1 MAFEV
6 AENQPRTRTREFG
19 IEERLRSL
27 LECDVKAGCVV
38 ASRGNL
44 ISRKHYAALIG
55 CQRSSLTRF
64 ADVFLEYER
73 ALNIATG
80 PLRHLEEMRQWL
92 TVAYEAGELEIRDGN
107 VDRLAFQAHFALKG
121 GNFRT
126 RHAPIRA
133 LFDEFDARAKCERYL
148 PKSRRAELSRMTAML
163 AERPVL
169 NRDRLTINL
178 AELARTTGISESR
191 FTEPAFAEI
200 LAAHNKEIMRKAAES
215 EIDPFVHGRVFPFSQ
230 LSGHWPQRFLERLG
244 RRFKQTAPS
253 WARQGVKG
261 PYLQLVNALQWI
273 GASAHPSCRAAV
285 AEAVEHDRVLSA
297 GEWEDALFAYRDH
310 FISRMKTSEETA
322 GSADVAIKALRR
334 ALKPFSSGQLI
345 PTTSTGLRGI
355 KHSRSARGHRPSLA
369 EASRSSSTGV
379 RTDYITFARDFF
391 AETVKTAGLDIEQ
404 QEAEAFLEVLGA
416 ELDSGKQLPPDPAK
430 AVHAVLQRRL
440 DALRQHALKIA
451 AQAIRAYDLGAN
463 LLARADIDAE
473 AFEEQYLDAT
483 ATNRERALLV
493 RKYFPNSDH
502 EDNERTEQALANLLG
517 LIVQRHGG
525 VPPLGGA
532 RSRTPSGQFFA
543 KRYLE
548 HGGLGAIAPMINP
561 SPDACGAILTA
572 YLTDSGA
579 NVSVGRTLDRECSQP
594 SDLIDH
600 ARITGH
606 KARARGKPIIVDLPK
621 ESPTVQA
628 MKWLAAACMRLQ
640 ASAPVDEADR
650 LFLMRIGGRVQLM
663 TPHWYTNWFKRFA
676 ASAQGLADTPLV
688 PSMIRPSVLLHAA
701 LSNDGRLK
709 TGLAIAQHGL
719 QVSQPYQQKWP
730 TMLLYDANMRRFHSS
745 FEILVVSSIE
755 DAASKM
761 DLSEDEFQ
769 RRLGILQPTGLG
781 TFCKNLRG
789 RVGEHNSHCTTVDCW
804 NDCPHLAIVA
814 EVEAIAML
822 QLWQASL
829 RECRPDWERDRPERW
844 DQVWLPW
851 LCLTDVVEEKMAR
864 GPMIK
869 IWKAAKSRA
878 LEIASQAGY
887 LPPRPW

>member
-1 MAFEV
+1 MRIGAS
-6 AENQPRTRTREFG
+6 
-19 IEERLRSL
+19 EEALRYL
-27 LECDVKAGCVV
+27 LERDAKTGSIV
-38 ASRGNL
+38 ASRGNR
-44 ISRKHYAALIG
+44 ISRKHYAALLRCSG
-55 CQRSSLTRF
+55 GNLARF
-64 ADVFLEYER
+64 TDVFLEYEQ

-80 PLRHLEEMRQWL
+80 PLRHLTRMREWL
-92 TVAYEAGELEIRDGN
+92 TAAYEAGELEVRDGK
-107 VDRLAFQAHFALKG
+107 VDRVAFQTHFGLKG
-121 GNFRT
+121 GTFLT

-133 LFDEFDARAKCERYL
+133 LFDEFDVRVKQESYL

-163 AERPVL
+163 AERPAL
-169 NRDRLTINL
+169 NKDRLTINL
-178 AELARTTGISESR
+178 AWLSRTTGISESR

-200 LAAHNKEIMRKAAES
+200 LAVHNKEIMRKAEES

-230 LSGHWPQRFLERLG
+230 LSEHWPVTFLERLG

-253 WARQGVKG
+253 RAPAGVKK
-261 PYLQLVNALQWI
+261 PYLQFVNALEWI
-273 GASAHPSCRAAV
+273 GTSPHPSCRAAV
-285 AEAVEHDRVLSA
+285 AEAVEHDRIVSA
-297 GEWEDALFAYRDH
+297 GDWEDALFAYRDH
-310 FISRMKTSEETA
+310 LVSEIEAGAETDP
-322 GSADVAIKALRR
+322 SADRAIKALRI
-334 ALKPFSSGQLI
+334 ALKPFTSGQLV
-345 PTTSTGLRGI
+345 PPTSTRLRGI
-355 KHSRSARGHRPSLA
+355 KYARSFSGHIPSIAEAGKTSSAR
-369 EASRSSSTGV
+369 V
-379 RTDYITFARDFF
+379 RADYITFAREFF
-391 AETVKTAGLDIEQ
+391 AEAVKTAGIEVEQ

-416 ELDSGKQLPPDPAK
+416 ELNSGNQLPNDPAK

-440 DALRQHALKIA
+440 DALRQHALTIA
-451 AQAIRAYDLGAN
+451 ATAIRAYDLGAH
-463 LLARADIDAE
+463 LLARADIDAA
-473 AFEEQYLDAT
+473 AFEAQYLDA
-483 ATNRERALLV
+483 AVTNSERALLV
-493 RKYFPNSDH
+493 RKYFPNPDRSS
-502 EDNERTEQALANLLG
+502 NERTEAGLANLLG
-517 LIVQRHGG
+517 LIVQSHRGI
-525 VPPLGGA
+525 PPLNGTGSHNA
-532 RSRTPSGQFFA
+532 FGQFFA

-548 HGGLGAIAPMINP
+548 HGGLGVIAPMLNP

-579 NVSVGRTLDRECSQP
+579 NVSVGRTLDRECSQL
-594 SDLIDH
+594 SDLADH

-606 KARARGKPIIVDLPK
+606 KARARGKPIIVDLLRA
-621 ESPTVQA
+621 SPTVQA
-628 MKWLAAACMRLQ
+628 MEWLATANMRLQ
-640 ASAPVDEADR
+640 ASAPVGEADR

-676 ASAQGLADTPLV
+676 ATAQGLSDTLLV

-701 LSNDGRLK
+701 LGNDGRLK
-709 TGLAIAQHGL
+709 TGLAIAQHGV
-719 QVSQPYQQKWP
+719 QVSQTYQQKWP

-769 RRLGILQPTGLG
+769 RRLGTLQPTGLG
-781 TFCKNLRG
+781 TFCKNFRG
-789 RVGEHNSHCTTVDCW
+789 RVGEHQSHCTTVDCW
-804 NDCPHLAIVA
+804 NDCQHLAIVA
-814 EVEAIAML
+814 EVEAIATL

-864 GPMIK
+864 GPTIK